1 MIAHAE
7 QGDGGVCAVV
17 TGVQSTTH
25 RQTPH
30 TQRPGLTYTHTGCF
44 ECATYVCYTVSTG
57 GRE

>member
-17 TGVQSTTH
+17 TGVQFTTH

-30 TQRPGLTYTHTGCF
+30 TQQPGLTHTHDVF
-44 ECATYVCYTVSTG
+44 SVLPMCATL
-57 GRE
+57 